1 MTGRGAQRAVGRARS
16 AYARLATVERAL
28 PLVVP
33 GHVRDEV
40 VDHMLRCF
48 PLEGVGLLAT
58 MKSSRKRIAQRFYPG
73 RNIDGSPQRYTM
85 DPVDVFAALH
95 DMERRRM
102 RLLAIVH
109 SHPET
114 PPVPSARDLV
124 EAEVRGVLS
133 VIVGVTP
140 VIDLRAWQF
149 LLNSHGTATRGEEVR
164 IEEHCDWR
172 RGSTRR

>member
-1 MTGRGAQRAVGRARS
+1 MGAARS
-16 AYARLATVERAL
+16 AYARLAAVERAP

-33 GHVRDEV
+33 GQVRDDV

-73 RNIDGSPQRYTM
+73 RNVDGSPQRYTM

-114 PPVPSARDLV
+114 PPVPSVRDLV

-133 VIVGVTP
+133 VIVGLTP
-140 VIDLRAWQF
+140 MIDLRAWRF
-149 LLNSHGTATRGEEVR
+149 VFNPHGIATRGEEVR

-172 RGSTRR
+172 RGWTRR